1 MTDVATA
8 YTVPEK
14 QDVTFNFTLKPTG
27 ADQQWEF
34 KDKASG
40 EAVDTIHIDF
50 EGVKANGIGR
60 SGKAT
65 LVIEL
70 VDTELVF
77 ADHQKIAGNDDG
89 ISTYEEVNGGLG
101 TIKKAKKMD
110 GSPQFLEIDLKAN
123 KQTANGFSFK
133 WAAQDA
139 AGIVVMSA
147 DPTMAVRPV

>member
-8 YTVPEK
+8 YTVPEQ

-34 KDKASG
+34 KDKNSG
-40 EAVDTIHIDF
+40 EAIETIHIIF
-50 EGVKANGIGR
+50 EGAKANPEN

-65 LVIEL
+65 LVVEL
-70 VDTELVF
+70 IGTELVF
-77 ADHQKIAGNDDG
+77 ADHQKIGGNDDG
-89 ISTYEEVNGGLG
+89 METYDEVNGGLG
-101 TIKKAKKMD
+101 AIKKAKKMN

-139 AGIVVMSA
+139 TGAVVLSA